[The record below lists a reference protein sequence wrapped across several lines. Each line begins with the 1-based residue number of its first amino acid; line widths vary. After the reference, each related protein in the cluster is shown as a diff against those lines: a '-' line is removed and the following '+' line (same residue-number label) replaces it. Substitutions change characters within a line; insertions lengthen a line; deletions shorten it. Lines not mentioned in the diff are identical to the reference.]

1 MSDVNDSVRVL
12 RTKIF
17 SEHWPLDEE
26 VRETASTLPSHS
38 FLANPSGQYPYV
50 YLTRF
55 VKALS
60 GKHFDCPFSDV
71 AVLDWG
77 CGKGHVSKMI
87 GDLGPKQLD
96 SCDILSERGGHV
108 LWTGGPVY
116 RAV

>member
-1 MSDVNDSVRVL
+1 MSDVNDSVPVL

-17 SEHWPLDEE
+17 SEHWPFDEAI
-26 VRETASTLPSHS
+26 RETASTLPSRS

-77 CGKGHVSKMI
+77 CGKGHVD
-87 GDLGPKQLD
+87 DLGPKTT
-96 SCDILSERGGHV
+96 R
-108 LWTGGPVY
+108 
-116 RAV
+116 

>member
-1 MSDVNDSVRVL
+1 MSDVNDSVGVL

-60 GKHFDCPFSDV
+60 RNISAAPLAMSV
-71 AVLDWG
+71 TA
-77 CGKGHVSKMI
+77 
-87 GDLGPKQLD
+87 
-96 SCDILSERGGHV
+96 
-108 LWTGGPVY
+108 
-116 RAV
+116 RAYE

>member
-26 VRETASTLPSHS
+26 IRETASPSHS
-38 FLANPSGQYPYV
+38 FLANLRANIRIV

-60 GKHFDCPFSDV
+60 RNIS
-71 AVLDWG
+71 AVRLAMS
-77 CGKGHVSKMI
+77 V
-87 GDLGPKQLD
+87 
-96 SCDILSERGGHV
+96 
-108 LWTGGPVY
+108 TA
-116 RAV
+116 RAYE

>member
-38 FLANPSGQYPYV
+38 FLANSSGQYPYV

-60 GKHFDCPFSDV
+60 EKPFGCPFSDV
-71 AVLDWG
+71 
-77 CGKGHVSKMI
+77 GHSS
-87 GDLGPKQLD
+87 GL
-96 SCDILSERGGHV
+96 
-108 LWTGGPVY
+108 
-116 RAV
+116 